1 MRTTVTVQV
10 AARFAYTCTVQRSAW
25 QWSRITRVHLQSI
38 DLPGPRG
45 WGPAGTLRV
54 LLILEPY
61 VFSSHVLIWRSCRAA
76 NRVASGILFCAV
88 GSGASRTA
96 VSGLDWTAVRSE
108 LRSAVL
114 LLLLSVVTPESPM
127 LPRVSCP
134 VSSPSYALTP
144 LLPPIDPFILKGRWP
159 TWTECCLLYCYWL
172 SNLDSSLLRT
182 IFVVVDECEYN
193 PPIIDYTIRWYF
205 FAVPRTVCW

>member
-1 MRTTVTVQV
+1 MRTAGTVQV

-96 VSGLDWTAVRSE
+96 VSGPDWTAVRSE
-108 LRSAVL
+108 LWSAVL
-114 LLLLSVVTPESPM
+114 LLLLSVVTPSP
-127 LPRVSCP
+127 LCCP
-134 VSSPSYALTP
+134 VSPVPSLHP
-144 LLPPIDPFILKGRWP
+144 PMLWLLF
-159 TWTECCLLYCYWL
+159 CLRSIHLFSKAVHPHELNVVCYTAT
-172 SNLDSSLLRT
+172 DCQT
-182 IFVVVDECEYN
+182 
-193 PPIIDYTIRWYF
+193 
-205 FAVPRTVCW
+205 

>member
-1 MRTTVTVQV
+1 MINSGLVSTVDNLIWEPLLQFRWRHALLT
-10 AARFAYTCTVQRSAW
+10 AYTCTVQRSAW

-96 VSGLDWTAVRSE
+96 VSGPDWTAVRSE
-108 LRSAVL
+108 LWSAVP
-114 LLLLSVVTPESPM
+114 LLLLSVVTPSP
-127 LPRVSCP
+127 LCCP
-134 VSSPSYALTP
+134 VSPVLSLHPPMLWLLFCLRSIHLFSKAVDPHELNVVCYTATDCQTYTVRCYALYM
-144 LLPPIDPFILKGRWP
+144 L
-159 TWTECCLLYCYWL
+159 
-172 SNLDSSLLRT
+172 
-182 IFVVVDECEYN
+182 
-193 PPIIDYTIRWYF
+193 
-205 FAVPRTVCW
+205 

>member
-1 MRTTVTVQV
+1 MRTTVAVEV
-10 AARFAYTCTVQRSAW
+10 AARFAYTCTVQPSAW

-45 WGPAGTLRV
+45 WGPVGTLRV

-108 LRSAVL
+108 LWSAVL
-114 LLLLSVVTPESPM
+114 LLLLSVVTPSP
-127 LPRVSCP
+127 LCCP
-134 VSSPSYALTP
+134 VSPVLSLHPP
-144 LLPPIDPFILKGRWP
+144 VFWLLFCLRSIHLFSKAVDPHELNVV
-159 TWTECCLLYCYWL
+159 CYTATV
-172 SNLDSSLLRT
+172 SNLDSLLLRT
-182 IFVVVDECEYN
+182 IFVVVEKCEYN
-193 PPIIDYTIRWYF
+193 LLYL
-205 FAVPRTVCW
+205 

>member
-1 MRTTVTVQV
+1 MKTTVTVQV

-25 QWSRITRVHLQSI
+25 RWSRITRVHLQSI

-96 VSGLDWTAVRSE
+96 VSGPDWTAVRSE
-108 LRSAVL
+108 LWSAVL
-114 LLLLSVVTPESPM
+114 LLLLSVVTPSP
-127 LPRVSCP
+127 LCCP
-134 VSSPSYALTP
+134 VSPVPSLHPPMLCLRSIHLFSKAVDPHELNVVCYTATDCQTWRVRCYALSF
-144 LLPPIDPFILKGRWP
+144 L
-159 TWTECCLLYCYWL
+159 
-172 SNLDSSLLRT
+172 
-182 IFVVVDECEYN
+182 
-193 PPIIDYTIRWYF
+193 
-205 FAVPRTVCW
+205 